1 MIRTPYAFFHVVFV
15 QFAPLKKK
23 NIHRKLK
30 WDQRYPDFKRNN
42 LTFNIGLICLRNGY
56 FLLKEQL

>member
-23 NIHRKLK
+23 HPQKAEMGSKISG
-30 WDQRYPDFKRNN
+30 F
-42 LTFNIGLICLRNGY
+42 
-56 FLLKEQL
+56 